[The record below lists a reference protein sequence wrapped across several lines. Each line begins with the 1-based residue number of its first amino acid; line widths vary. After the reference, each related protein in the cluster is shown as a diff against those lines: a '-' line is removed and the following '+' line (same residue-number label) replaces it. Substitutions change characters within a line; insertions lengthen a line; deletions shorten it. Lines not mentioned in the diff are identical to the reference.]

1 MSSRVGFGVAVAIL
15 ATLLIVAVLVITGSP
30 VAAPEP
36 TRTASTSSPTVS
48 PAPSA
53 TPSATGSPLGTT
65 ASTTLPPVA
74 SGACANDYLTGE
86 TPVVPPRKSGTF
98 AEVALDAVGVGPGP
112 FGTTARWS
120 VRAFNP
126 TGSPGTFE
134 LPLRATM
141 RTSTGADL
149 PILGYESGP
158 PNAESAR
165 TTETVAIDPCNAVA
179 VPGSRQ
185 RGKVVLVI
193 HTAPITS
200 GSYIL
205 TLRELKLPEGGT
217 RDESWDVALTCVADG
232 GPAGGL
238 NCKKA

>member
-1 MSSRVGFGVAVAIL
+1 MNSRVGVRIAVAVL
-15 ATLLIVAVLVITGSP
+15 AALLVVAVLVMTGSP

-36 TRTASTSSPTVS
+36 ARTASTSSPTVS
-48 PAPSA
+48 PSPSVR
-53 TPSATGSPLGTT
+53 PSPTGSPQGT
-65 ASTTLPPVA
+65 SVSTLPPVA
-74 SGACANDYLTGE
+74 FGACTNDYLTGE

-126 TGSPGTFE
+126 TGSPSTFE

-141 RTSTGADL
+141 RTSTGADVA
-149 PILGYESGP
+149 ILGYESGP

-193 HTAPITS
+193 HTGPITS
-200 GSYIL
+200 GSYVL

-232 GPAGGL
+232 GPAAGL

>member
-1 MSSRVGFGVAVAIL
+1 MNSRVGAGIAVAVL
-15 ATLLIVAVLVITGSP
+15 ATLLVVVVLVMTGSP

-36 TRTASTSSPTVS
+36 ARTASTSSPTVS
-48 PAPSA
+48 PSPSVR
-53 TPSATGSPLGTT
+53 PSPTGSPQGT
-65 ASTTLPPVA
+65 SVSTLPPVA
-74 SGACANDYLTGE
+74 SGACTNNYLTGE

-98 AEVALDAVGVGPGP
+98 AELALDAVGVGPGP

-120 VRAFNP
+120 VRAFDP

-134 LPLRATM
+134 LPLRATI

-185 RGKVVLVI
+185 RGKIVLVI
-193 HTAPITS
+193 HTAPIAS
-200 GSYIL
+200 GSYVL

-217 RDESWDVALTCVADG
+217 RDESWDVALMCVADG

>member
-1 MSSRVGFGVAVAIL
+1 MSSRVGVGVAVAML
-15 ATLLIVAVLVITGSP
+15 ATLLIVAVLIMTGSP

-36 TRTASTSSPTVS
+36 TRAAATSSPEIS
-48 PAPSA
+48 PSPSV
-53 TPSATGSPLGTT
+53 TPSATGSPLGTSV
-65 ASTTLPPVA
+65 STTPLATP
-74 SGACANDYLTGE
+74 SGVCANGYLTGE
-86 TPVVPPRKSGTF
+86 TPIVPPRKSGTF
-98 AEVALDAVGVGPGP
+98 AEVALDAVCVGPGP
-112 FGTTARWS
+112 FGTTARWR

-134 LPLRATM
+134 LPLRATV

-149 PILGYESGP
+149 PILGYETGP

-165 TTETVAIDPCNAVA
+165 TTETVAIDPCNPTA
-179 VPGSRQ
+179 VPGTRQ
-185 RGKVVLVI
+185 RGKVVLVV

-200 GSYIL
+200 GSYVL

-217 RDESWDVALTCVADG
+217 REEVWDVALTCALDG

-238 NCKKA
+238 DCKRS